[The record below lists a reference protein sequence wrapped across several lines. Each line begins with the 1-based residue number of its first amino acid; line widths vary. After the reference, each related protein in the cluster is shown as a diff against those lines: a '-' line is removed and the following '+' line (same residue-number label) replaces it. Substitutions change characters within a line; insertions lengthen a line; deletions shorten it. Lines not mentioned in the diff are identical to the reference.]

1 MTDNWKTYTLG
12 EVLEIKYGKDHK
24 LLSDGD
30 IPVYGSGGI
39 MRYANKALYDQPTI
53 LIPRKGTLSN
63 LFFIEHPFWSV
74 DTMFYT
80 KIREGNNPKFIYYY
94 LKTLNLAALNVGSA
108 VPSLTTEVL
117 NKVEIQLPSIDFQ
130 NQIVTILSSLDYKI
144 ELNNQMNQTLEAMAQ
159 AIFKEWFVDFKFPG
173 FDGELVDGLP
183 KGWRLGNLTDLV
195 ETVSKTFKFS
205 EHQNVIFLNTSD
217 ILDGEFLNSTLVP
230 SKGLPGQAKKTILK
244 GDILFSEI
252 RPANKR
258 YAYVNFDSEDYV
270 VSTKLMVLRSKGI
283 FDNIITYYILKSSDV
298 LKELQSLAESRS
310 GTFPQI
316 TYTELSKIS
325 VNIPTEEV
333 IDKFTVILQ
342 NVNEKMSRN
351 VIEIRTLTDLRDSLL
366 PKLMNG
372 KIKTNQ

>member
-1 MTDNWKTYTLG
+1 M
-12 EVLEIKYGKDHK
+12 
-24 LLSDGD
+24 
-30 IPVYGSGGI
+30 
-39 MRYANKALYDQPTI
+39 
-53 LIPRKGTLSN
+53 
-63 LFFIEHPFWSV
+63 
-74 DTMFYT
+74 
-80 KIREGNNPKFIYYY
+80 
-94 LKTLNLAALNVGSA
+94 
-108 VPSLTTEVL
+108 
-117 NKVEIQLPSIDFQ
+117 
-130 NQIVTILSSLDYKI
+130 
-144 ELNNQMNQTLEAMAQ
+144 
-159 AIFKEWFVDFKFPG
+159 
-173 FDGELVDGLP
+173 
-183 KGWRLGNLTDLV
+183 
-195 ETVSKTFKFS
+195 
-205 EHQNVIFLNTSD
+205 
-217 ILDGEFLNSTLVP
+217 NSTLVP